1 MTSACVQM
9 RRKPMTVRSLAR
21 LRLVSGGDDD
31 DDDDAA
37 EWRRRWSVMWL
48 WRWRRAGEG

>member
-31 DDDDAA
+31 DDAA